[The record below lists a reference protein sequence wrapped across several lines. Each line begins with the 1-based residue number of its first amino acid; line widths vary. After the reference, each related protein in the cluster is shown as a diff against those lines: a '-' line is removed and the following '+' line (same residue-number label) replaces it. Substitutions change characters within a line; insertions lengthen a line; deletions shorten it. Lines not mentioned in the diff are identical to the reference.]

1 MKKIKFPDDFPK
13 DLTAYDFEELEAWIA
28 YVEWLVSFKENK
40 NNNDD
45 DDDLNL
51 NLDYMKFNKDDDEIE
66 I

>member
-13 DLTAYDFEELEAWIA
+13 DLTAYDFEELENWIA
-28 YVEWLVSFKENK
+28 YVEWLAELKKNK
-40 NNNDD
+40 NDNN

-51 NLDYMKFNKDDDEIE
+51 NLDYIKFKDDDEFE